1 MMEFKIYNDDQA
13 ETKLEELKELQ
24 EEKER
29 ILNICD
35 KKISEYK
42 TLKEEHEYKFKI
54 KEDEILNLL
63 KGFTLEQSL

>member
-1 MMEFKIYNDDQA
+1 MEFKIYNDDQA

-42 TLKEEHEYKFKI
+42 T
-54 KEDEILNLL
+54 
-63 KGFTLEQSL
+63 